1 MRLAEHSLT
10 ISQTTFTPKASEE
23 MPCCSFH
30 VFSKNRTHNITF
42 FVRTSVGVL
51 EWTPVK
57 LSLPNMQM
65 CIKALARV
73 QNQFLLL
80 DLVLRVWAPLLFFL
94 VLFLFCSMQAVIK
107 SLHRQNPKFS
117 EIFQKTKGSSHL
129 ERKLGG
135 HKLSVHFCCKLFL
148 HIFKVHSTE
157 TPTHLLT
164 SIPHPWQQ
172 RQSLY

>member
-1 MRLAEHSLT
+1 MLQL
-10 ISQTTFTPKASEE
+10 
-23 MPCCSFH
+23 PC
-30 VFSKNRTHNITF
+30 VFQEPYTQHNIF
-42 FVRTSVGVL
+42 CLPFVRTSVGVL

-80 DLVLRVWAPLLFFL
+80 HLVLRVWAPLLFFL

-129 ERKLGG
+129 GRKLGDTN
-135 HKLSVHFCCKLFL
+135 SLFTFAASCFFP
-148 HIFKVHSTE
+148 FKVHSTE

-164 SIPHPWQQ
+164 SIPHPWEQ

>member
-1 MRLAEHSLT
+1 MLQL
-10 ISQTTFTPKASEE
+10 
-23 MPCCSFH
+23 PC
-30 VFSKNRTHNITF
+30 VFQEPYTQHNIF
-42 FVRTSVGVL
+42 CLPFVRTSVGVL

-73 QNQFLLL
+73 QNQLLL

-94 VLFLFCSMQAVIK
+94 VLFLFCFMQAVIK

-135 HKLSVHFCCKLFL
+135 HKLSIHFCCKLFL
-148 HIFKVHSTE
+148 PIFKVHSTE

-164 SIPHPWQQ
+164 SIPHPWEQ